1 MDGAKRIRN
10 SLQFRLSVQLTAGL
24 VLFSVVT
31 GAISFFRIHDEA
43 EELMDRELRQ
53 VAMLVMRQ
61 QISLSGPI
69 PDAPAPDMRRA
80 FIVQPLSAGEKNSRR
95 LERPEKLKD
104 GFQSA
109 SIGGKKWR
117 LFVSSMPSGERFAVA
132 QRPFFQNKIA
142 REGMMAIFIPFL
154 CLAGIA
160 AVSCR
165 DS

>member
-69 PDAPAPDMRRA
+69 PDAPAPG
-80 FIVQPLSAGEKNSRR
+80 QCL
-95 LERPEKLKD
+95 PE
-104 GFQSA
+104 
-109 SIGGKKWR
+109 
-117 LFVSSMPSGERFAVA
+117 SGNMLRV
-132 QRPFFQNKIA
+132 
-142 REGMMAIFIPFL
+142 L
-154 CLAGIA
+154 
-160 AVSCR
+160 R
-165 DS
+165 D